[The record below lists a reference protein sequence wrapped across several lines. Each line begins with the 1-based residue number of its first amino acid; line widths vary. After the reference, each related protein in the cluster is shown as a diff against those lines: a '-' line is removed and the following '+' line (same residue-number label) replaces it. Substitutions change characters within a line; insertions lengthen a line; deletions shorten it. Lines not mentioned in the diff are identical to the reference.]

1 MNRPAL
7 LALDVDGTILTIDHS
22 VLPEVR
28 HAIQDARRDGVTV
41 ALATA
46 RSLRAMEHVLEDI
59 GGVDAAICFGG
70 ALTQHP
76 TNALPRATATLIPD
90 QIAEIVAMAR
100 RLDVSLALYSLR
112 EVFVDRLDARLRHE
126 FMVTG
131 LKGTE
136 TDLTKLDASIIKALA
151 ISERSDPS
159 ELHVLKDRFGADMSV
174 VFSHVN
180 FLEFMRSGVSKGQA
194 VAALRERLGV
204 AASDVVAIG
213 DSENDVSMF
222 AVAGKAIAMGNAPEA
237 VQAAAHWVTASC
249 EEAGVATAI
258 ARCRAEIWR

>member
-7 LALDVDGTILTIDHS
+7 VALDVDGTILTKDHR

-28 HAIQDARRDGVTV
+28 RAIQEARDAGVTV

-46 RSLRAMEHVLEDI
+46 RSLPAMEHVLEDI

-70 ALTQHP
+70 ALTLHP
-76 TNALPRATATLIPD
+76 TDAPPRATTTLTHD
-90 QIAEIVAMAR
+90 QILEIVATAR
-100 RLDVSLALYSLR
+100 GLDVSLALYSLR
-112 EVFVDRLDARLRHE
+112 EVFVDRLDARLTHE

-136 TDLTKLDASIIKALA
+136 ADLTKLNAPIIKALA
-151 ISERSDPS
+151 ISERSDP
-159 ELHVLKDRFGADMSV
+159 EGLHVLKNRFGADMSV

-180 FLEFMRSGVSKGQA
+180 FLEIMRSGVSKGHA
-194 VAALRERLGV
+194 VAALRDRLGV

-213 DSENDVSMF
+213 DSENDLSMF
-222 AVAGKAIAMGNAPEA
+222 AVAGRAIAMGNAPEA
-237 VQAAAHWVTASC
+237 VQMAAHWVTTSC

-258 ARCRAEIWR
+258 ARCRTEIWR